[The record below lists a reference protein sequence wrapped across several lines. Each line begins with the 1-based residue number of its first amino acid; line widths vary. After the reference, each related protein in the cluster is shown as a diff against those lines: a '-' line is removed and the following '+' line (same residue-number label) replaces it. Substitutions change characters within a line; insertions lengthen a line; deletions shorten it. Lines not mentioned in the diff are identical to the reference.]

1 MPFGSVAS
9 GEYGTYYIA
18 YAATP
23 DVPEQ
28 MLRRMFLGD
37 PYGNYDRILDFSTA
51 LTGSLFF
58 VPTGDFLDDL
68 PD

>member
-1 MPFGSVAS
+1 
-9 GEYGTYYIA
+9 
-18 YAATP
+18 
-23 DVPEQ
+23 

-58 VPTGDFLDDL
+58 APTAEFLDDL